1 MHPIMVAR
9 RVARAVQV
17 SLVVLWPMVFLLEA
31 LTRPLG
37 RLLGHR
43 KDAFG
48 FAELQVAISEG
59 ERVGA
64 VDETMARV
72 MRGGL
77 SLERKTEQDVLVPR
91 VDIVGV
97 DATATYDECLSV
109 FRREEYSRLLVM
121 HGTPDADVGYLSI
134 KDLTRLPPEDRATW
148 TAERGAREAV
158 RVHSSMPLTRLLAR
172 MRRSG
177 KHFACVKDEYG
188 GTVGIV
194 TLEDVLVELV
204 GQIRDEHDSDEPA
217 PVRAIQA
224 HVWLVRGDVN
234 VREFADRYG
243 LPLKTEEARTM
254 GGLVAEALGRVPRQG
269 DVVERDGVRLLVA
282 QVEEK
287 RVLLV
292 RVVRLQASSGPGDGP
307 AGL

>member
-1 MHPIMVAR
+1 
-9 RVARAVQV
+9 
-17 SLVVLWPMVFLLEA
+17 
-31 LTRPLG
+31 
-37 RLLGHR
+37 
-43 KDAFG
+43 
-48 FAELQVAISEG
+48 
-59 ERVGA
+59 
-64 VDETMARV
+64 
-72 MRGGL
+72 
-77 SLERKTEQDVLVPR
+77 
-91 VDIVGV
+91 
-97 DATATYDECLSV
+97 
-109 FRREEYSRLLVM
+109 
-121 HGTPDADVGYLSI
+121 
-134 KDLTRLPPEDRATW
+134 
-148 TAERGAREAV
+148 
-158 RVHSSMPLTRLLAR
+158 MPLTRLLAR

-177 KHFACVKDEYG
+177 KHFAVVKDEYG
-188 GTVGIV
+188 GTEGIV
-194 TLEDVLVELV
+194 TLEDVLEELV

-292 RVVRLQASSGPGDGP
+292 RVVRLQAFSGPGDGP